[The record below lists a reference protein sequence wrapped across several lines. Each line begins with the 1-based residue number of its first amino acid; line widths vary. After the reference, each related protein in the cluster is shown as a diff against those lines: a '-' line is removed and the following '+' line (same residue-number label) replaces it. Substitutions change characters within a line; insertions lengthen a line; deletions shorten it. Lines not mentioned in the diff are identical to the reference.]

1 MKDQDVLIY
10 DLIFSEKNRFKI
22 DIGDYIKD
30 VYDHQDFVSNM
41 RKILKRAK
49 VSIVESEIVVDSKSV
64 TWLLKVKK

>member
-41 RKILKRAK
+41 RKVLKRAK
-49 VSIVESEIVVDSKSV
+49 VSIIDSEIIVDSKSV
-64 TWLLKVKK
+64 MWLLKVKK

>member
-1 MKDQDVLIY
+1 MKDQDALIY

-41 RKILKRAK
+41 RKVLKRAK
-49 VSIVESEIVVDSKSV
+49 VSIIDSEIIVDSKSV
-64 TWLLKVKK
+64 VWLLKVKK

>member
-1 MKDQDVLIY
+1 MKDQDALIY

-41 RKILKRAK
+41 RKVLKRAK
-49 VSIVESEIVVDSKSV
+49 VSIIDSEIIVDSKSV
-64 TWLLKVKK
+64 MWLLKVKK